1 MITSAGRIAA
11 VTLLAASVTVW
22 AAGDAA
28 SPTPGESAMNGIADD
43 YVRLVL
49 AVGRHDPNF
58 VDAYYGPPEWKADAE
73 RGAPA
78 PIAELR
84 QRTAELRRRL
94 DALPASARRTFLEKQ
109 LVAVDGFL
117 RRLAGERMTL
127 AGEARVLFDVDPPV
141 VPPQR
146 FAEARARLEALL
158 PGNGDLAARVQAF
171 RARFRVHAERLPA
184 AAEAALAELRRRTRA
199 LVNLPPGE
207 SFSVRYV
214 TGKPWG
220 AYNWYQGSFRSVI
233 EVNTDI
239 PIEVDNVLGVLA
251 HEGYPGHHVYNVLL
265 EDRLVRGEGWREFT
279 VYPLYSPQSL
289 IAEGTANAARKIVM
303 DDDARR
309 AFLRDVLMPAAG
321 LPTSDLD
328 RYLQVLEALRPFRDA
343 AAVGAQM
350 LLDQGRS
357 DAEVVNFLVDVGLQ
371 FPERARKSLDFD
383 RTYRSYVFNYTVGLD
398 LVERWVGTGSDRT
411 ARFFDLLQRPVVP
424 SELAASPSRPRVG
437 W

>member
-1 MITSAGRIAA
+1 
-11 VTLLAASVTVW
+11 
-22 AAGDAA
+22 
-28 SPTPGESAMNGIADD
+28 
-43 YVRLVL
+43 
-49 AVGRHDPNF
+49 

-73 RGAPA
+73 RGAPT

-84 QRTAELRRRL
+84 QRTGELRRRL
-94 DALPASARRTFLEKQ
+94 DALPESARRTFLEKQ

-127 AGEARVLFDVDPPV
+127 ADEARVLFDVDPPA
-141 VPPQR
+141 VPAR
-146 FAEARARLEALL
+146 KFAEARARLEALL

-171 RARFRVHAERLPA
+171 RARFRVPAARLPA
-184 AAEAALAELRRRTRA
+184 VAEAALAELRRRTRA
-199 LVNLPPGE
+199 LVKLPPGE

-214 TGKPWG
+214 TRKPWG

-239 PIEVDNVLGVLA
+239 PIEVDNLLGVLA

-279 VYPLYSPQSL
+279 VYPLYSPQSV
-289 IAEGTANAARKIVM
+289 IAEGTANAARTIVM
-303 DDDARR
+303 DDASRR

-328 RYLQVLEALRPFRDA
+328 RYLQVLEALRPFRGA

-357 DAEVVNFLVDVGLQ
+357 DAEVVRFLVDVGLQ
-371 FPERARKSLDFD
+371 LPERARKSLDFD
-383 RTYRSYVFNYTVGLD
+383 RTYRSYVFTYTVGLD
-398 LVERWVGTGSDRT
+398 LVKRWVGTGSDRT

-424 SELAASPSRPRVG
+424 SELAASPARARSGR
-437 W
+437 